1 METAVYV
8 LSCGALERSK
18 NPCIESIVEACVSQN
33 HKDILTMEVWLRRKS
48 WKRAEAMEKNIH
60 KLWAEFAYLCVWER
74 KKINTSKLL

>member
-33 HKDILTMEVWLRRKS
+33 HKDILSVSGR
-48 WKRAEAMEKNIH
+48 EK
-60 KLWAEFAYLCVWER
+60 KLTA
-74 KKINTSKLL
+74 SKLL